1 MTPRAVFPQGYE
13 LRPLRAED
21 ARALARAYRRNR
33 DHLAAWDP
41 RRPESFYSDEGQA
54 RAVDAQLLAVDGG
67 QQVAWL
73 LWHDEQVVGRMN
85 LNNVVRGA
93 FWSAALGYWVDGA
106 HQGKGLATA
115 AVEAAC
121 EEARMLG
128 LHRVEAGTL
137 VHNHA
142 SQRVLAKCGFER
154 YGLAPEYLFID
165 GAWQDHVLHQ
175 RILHDDPVAT

>member
-1 MTPRAVFPQGYE
+1 
-13 LRPLRAED
+13 
-21 ARALARAYRRNR
+21 
-33 DHLAAWDP
+33 
-41 RRPESFYSDEGQA
+41 
-54 RAVDAQLLAVDGG
+54 
-67 QQVAWL
+67 
-73 LWHDEQVVGRMN
+73 MN

-115 AVEAAC
+115 AVAAAC
-121 EEARMLG
+121 DEARMLG
-128 LHRVEAGTL
+128 LHRAEAGTL